1 MGKGFGNRPTIG
13 DEAIWASRPASTS
26 LRRHAF
32 RRAVLLLAR
41 HPRVDEIPL
50 QHRVV
55 LSAERDYDGWVFRAL
70 AFIEEGELVANFAA
84 ARASYRGGWGHRGR
98 QANSSV

>member
-1 MGKGFGNRPTIG
+1 MGV
-13 DEAIWASRPASTS
+13 ASRIDIASAS
-26 LRRHAF
+26 RFSACSAPPRASPPCRRDSVAAS
-32 RRAVLLLAR
+32 R
-41 HPRVDEIPL
+41 
-50 QHRVV
+50 V